1 MFIIGLKISG
11 KYTEGVKLKDPVRD
25 KGNHVSYAQGDVHFN
40 HFVCFPVLSAF
51 WNLCGASLGSKQL
64 RNYFREYFPFS
75 PPLRFGLP
83 HCHQAP
89 RLRVSLREND

>member
-51 WNLCGASLGSKQL
+51 
-64 RNYFREYFPFS
+64 
-75 PPLRFGLP
+75 
-83 HCHQAP
+83 
-89 RLRVSLREND
+89 